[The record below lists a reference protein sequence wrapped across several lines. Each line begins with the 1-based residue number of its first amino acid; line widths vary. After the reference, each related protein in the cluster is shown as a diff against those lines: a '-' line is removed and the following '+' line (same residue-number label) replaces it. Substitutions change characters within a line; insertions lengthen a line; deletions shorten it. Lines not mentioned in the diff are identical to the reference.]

1 MTSPRPIRRRKAVPA
16 DARASPP
23 DQSELLGMR
32 LAQMRRQ
39 NGWTLAQVSAR
50 TGLAISTLSKVERNQ
65 ISLTYNRL
73 AQLAAGLKLDVAEFF
88 AVNAIDDTYGR
99 RVYCRRSEG
108 HTHETANY
116 AHQYF
121 AAELL
126 HRRMIPMQ
134 TRIKTRT
141 LEEFGPLDRHLG
153 EEYVYVLEGAIEMH
167 IEPEG
172 PVRLRA
178 GDSCYF
184 DARSGHAAISVGSG
198 DALVLSIIS
207 APGAGPSDV
216 PLKHPRIQRA
226 KPARRRK
233 TAGTA

>member
-1 MTSPRPIRRRKAVPA
+1 MTSLRSTRRRKAVPA
-16 DARASPP
+16 AGKAAPP
-23 DQSELLGMR
+23 NQSELLGMR

-88 AVNAIDDTYGR
+88 AVNTIDDAFGR
-99 RVYCRRSEG
+99 RVYCRRGEG

-134 TRIKTRT
+134 TRIKTRS

-167 IEPEG
+167 IEPEA

-216 PLKHPRIQRA
+216 PLKKPQVRRA
-226 KPARRRK
+226 KATGRK
-233 TAGTA
+233 

>member
-1 MTSPRPIRRRKAVPA
+1 MTSPRPIRSRKAAPPG
-16 DARASPP
+16 ARATPP

-88 AVNAIDDTYGR
+88 AVNAVDDTFGR
-99 RVYCRRSEG
+99 RVYCRRGDG
-108 HTHETANY
+108 HTHETTNY

-134 TRIKTRT
+134 TRIKTRSI
-141 LEEFGPLDRHLG
+141 EEFGPLDRHLG
-153 EEYVYVLEGAIEMH
+153 EEYVYVLEGVIEMH
-167 IEPEG
+167 IEPEP

-184 DARSGHAAISVGSG
+184 DARSGHAAISIGSG

-207 APGAGPSDV
+207 APGARSGEASPEK
-216 PLKHPRIQRA
+216 PLVRRA
-226 KPARRRK
+226 KASRRK
-233 TAGTA
+233 